1 MTNISPNEPVF
12 QISVVSR
19 MVGLHQQTIRS
30 YERVGLISPARSRG
44 NTRLYSSADVE
55 RLQQVVRLVSDLGVN
70 LAGVDVILLELADGL
85 FQAETAAMLESAFFR
100 EVVDGM
106 IFCAGDAMGAACGF
120 DWLRRN
126 EHAVLA
132 LAGVLTRSPLQ
143 AREAI
148 QATSIPVL
156 SRMELADPITAS
168 KLVQEA
174 RTHRGA
180 A

>member
-70 LAGVDVILLELADGL
+70 LAGVDVILRMSRQIEDLQTELGL
-85 FQAETAAMLESAFFR
+85 IRGELQQLRVEQLRAGGSAP
-100 EVVDGM
+100 GSN
-106 IFCAGDAMGAACGF
+106 AP
-120 DWLRRN
+120 
-126 EHAVLA
+126 
-132 LAGVLTRSPLQ
+132 TR
-143 AREAI
+143 
-148 QATSIPVL
+148 
-156 SRMELADPITAS
+156 
-168 KLVQEA
+168 
-174 RTHRGA
+174 
-180 A
+180 